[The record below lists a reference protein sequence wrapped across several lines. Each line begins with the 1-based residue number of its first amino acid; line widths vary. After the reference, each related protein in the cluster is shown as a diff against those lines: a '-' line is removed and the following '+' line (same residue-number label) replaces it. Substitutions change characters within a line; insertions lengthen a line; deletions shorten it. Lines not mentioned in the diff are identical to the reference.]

1 VPSAIRWTEPV
12 VIARVGRGTAIV
24 SAALGD
30 GTRWARLADTAAR
43 KIAPRVVRVAPT
55 WSGRLI
61 VEVPG
66 TRQLFEQVLGAE
78 PGSYAQIAAV
88 TTTDRRDRGSTAL
101 TIVINPAAAARL
113 DGSGLGVLLAHEGTH
128 VATHSIHSRAPL
140 WAVEGFAD
148 YVAYQAYPP
157 AQQAALGPLLADV
170 RRNGAPEKLPGDG
183 EFRASA
189 PDLGLTYARAW
200 LACRYVAETSSP
212 QRLARIYAELDRGRT
227 LEQAS
232 KAAGFADS
240 AAEFVAGWRH
250 YLTVLAG
257 S

>member
-1 VPSAIRWTEPV
+1 
-12 VIARVGRGTAIV
+12 
-24 SAALGD
+24 
-30 GTRWARLADTAAR
+30 
-43 KIAPRVVRVAPT
+43 VAPT
-55 WSGRLI
+55 WSGRL
-61 VEVPG
+61 VVQVPG

-88 TTTDRRDRGSTAL
+88 TTTDRRDPGSTAL

-113 DGSGLGVLLAHEGTH
+113 DALGLGVLLAHEGTH
-128 VATHSIHSRAPL
+128 VATHSIDSRAPL

-148 YVAYQAYPP
+148 YVAYQAYPQ
-157 AQQAALGPLLADV
+157 AQQPALRPLLTDV
-170 RRNGAPEKLPGDG
+170 RRSGPPEKLPTDA
-183 EFRASA
+183 EFRASG
-189 PDLGLTYARAW
+189 PDLALTYGRAW

-212 QRLARIYAELDRGRT
+212 QRLADIYAELDRGRT

-257 S
+257 R